1 MPRPPTEPEEE
12 ARAAPS
18 RGGAQAAASP
28 RLRQALSPRLQ
39 AAAASPPARLSAAG
53 QRPLWG
59 QEPVRHTRGDEGR
72 GPAHWCLLCNQRA
85 QPERSGMS
93 QLPCQGQ
100 QEAAWTATALPPSD
114 PPCSL
119 RQGLPG
125 VLSLPRSW
133 ALDVHP
139 GGRPSPRRSWQ
150 LPSHLGMCG
159 AGVSRLGLQARP
171 GQPPRA
177 WAPRHQ
183 PLRVPLALG
192 RVSGGR
198 ADPQAVPPQAS
209 HCRSRGTRISV
220 PSLLRAGKHP
230 APGPRTLETSGGRG
244 VGGEHGGPW
253 GERARVY
260 TPALAGCATSGHPLA
275 IRGPQFPQRVLSE
288 CCQAHSICRDDTVT
302 CELAPPDPAE
312 LPYSPRAGGR
322 AAWAAGAGAASA
334 AGRASRAE
342 LWAPASRFRAEL
354 KPGRDPRKLPRV

>member
-1 MPRPPTEPEEE
+1 MLPGPPLPGRGEGSRPARVPCVAQSLTAASDSLLLGSRCAKPDQEPDRAGQGAMPRPPTEPEEE

-93 QLPCQGQ
+93 PLPCQGQ
-100 QEAAWTATALPPSD
+100 QEAAWTATALPLSD

-177 WAPRHQ
+177 
-183 PLRVPLALG
+183 
-192 RVSGGR
+192 
-198 ADPQAVPPQAS
+198 
-209 HCRSRGTRISV
+209 
-220 PSLLRAGKHP
+220 
-230 APGPRTLETSGGRG
+230 
-244 VGGEHGGPW
+244 
-253 GERARVY
+253 
-260 TPALAGCATSGHPLA
+260 
-275 IRGPQFPQRVLSE
+275 
-288 CCQAHSICRDDTVT
+288 
-302 CELAPPDPAE
+302 
-312 LPYSPRAGGR
+312 
-322 AAWAAGAGAASA
+322 
-334 AGRASRAE
+334 
-342 LWAPASRFRAEL
+342 
-354 KPGRDPRKLPRV
+354 